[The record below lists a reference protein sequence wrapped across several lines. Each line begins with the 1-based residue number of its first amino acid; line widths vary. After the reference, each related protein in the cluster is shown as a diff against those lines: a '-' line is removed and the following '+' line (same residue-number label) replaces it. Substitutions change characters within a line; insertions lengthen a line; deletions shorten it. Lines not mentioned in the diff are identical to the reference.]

1 MKANTQLKQWI
12 QAEGDIFVDLVR
24 IYLGIG
30 LFIKSIW
37 FMTHQDYLN
46 QLIAKAENLVFV
58 QAAVAHYV
66 IPVHLVGGLLLAVG
80 LLTRVAA
87 LAQIPILAGAIL
99 YVYLPQVMFVEP
111 RQSLEFSALV
121 LFLLILILIHG
132 GGRWSVDYLLSKKSL
147 SESAAAPAT

>member
-1 MKANTQLKQWI
+1 
-12 QAEGDIFVDLVR
+12 
-24 IYLGIG
+24 
-30 LFIKSIW
+30 
-37 FMTHQDYLN
+37 MTHQDYLN

-87 LAQIPILAGAIL
+87 LAQIPILAGAIF

-121 LFLLILILIHG
+121 LFLLLLILIYG

-147 SESAAAPAT
+147 SESAPVPAA

>member
-12 QAEGDIFVDLVR
+12 QAQGDIFVDLVR

-87 LAQIPILAGAIL
+87 LAQIPILAGAIF